1 MLLITAMKLKTKL
14 TLFNTISKL
23 VIVTIFVLLLPNLI
37 KNINQNYTD
46 TKLRK
51 QKDKLLELV
60 NAQGIK
66 NYIGGGESEAS
77 YYTPLKEDY
86 VSMVI
91 DSLPEY
97 LDTIKNE
104 KRILQGDTIE
114 YRILSHDFTA
124 EHKKYLLEI
133 AISVDAITE
142 TTRPLQNIAFQLLV
156 GMILLTILADQ
167 VYSTYVLRPLGL
179 IIKTKLI
186 GHKFPNFGSYDKV
199 KTSTSD
205 FEYLDISI
213 HKMIETI
220 ESTFQK
226 EREFISNASHELMTP
241 ISILQSKIENMF
253 EREDIVDELKTRLL
267 EMQKI
272 LNRLKSITKTL
283 LLISQ
288 IENEQFLR
296 EDKIPLSELLQEV
309 YDEISIRLQ
318 DKNIRYDASIPHNW
332 LLVNVNKFLLFNLF
346 FNLVNNAIKYNREN
360 GEIRVIATN
369 ENNVFSISIIDSGIG
384 ISDAELP
391 FIFNRFKK
399 FRQSLQQDSFGLGL
413 PIVKS
418 IAAFHQIK
426 IEVASAKDIG
436 TTFKLSLPPDM
447 IEILTIV

>member
-1 MLLITAMKLKTKL
+1 LVLSYQTLKYLKLKTKL

-23 VIVTIFVLLLPNLI
+23 VIVTLFVLLLPALI
-37 KNINQNYTD
+37 RNINQNFTD
-46 TKLRK
+46 SKLQK
-51 QKDKLLELV
+51 QKNKVLHIISTS
-60 NAQGIK
+60 GIK
-66 NYIGGGESEAS
+66 NYLYAAYS
-77 YYTPLKEDY
+77 PLKEEFYSLDE
-86 VSMVI
+86 
-91 DSLPEY
+91 DSLDEY

-104 KRILQGDTIE
+104 KRKIEGDTIE
-114 YRILSHDFTA
+114 YRILSYNFIVD
-124 EHKKYLLEI
+124 KKNYLLEI
-133 AISVDAITE
+133 GKSVDTIEE
-142 TTRPLQNIAFQLLV
+142 TTTPLQNIAFEVLV

-167 VYSTYVLRPLGL
+167 VYSNYVLRPLDL

-186 GHKFPNFGSYDKV
+186 AHKFPNFGSYKKV

-253 EREDIVDELKTRLL
+253 ERDDIVDELKTRLL

-288 IENEQFLR
+288 IENEQFLK
-296 EDKIPLSELLQEV
+296 EDKISLSVLLGEV

-318 DKNIRYDASIPHNW
+318 DKNISYEAYIPEEW
-332 LLVNVNKFLLFNLF
+332 LLVNVNKFLLFNLL
-346 FNLVNNAIKYNREN
+346 FNLINNAIKYNHEN
-360 GEIRVIATN
+360 GEIKVVATS
-369 ENNVFSISIIDSGIG
+369 ENNVFMISIIDTGIG
-384 ISDAELP
+384 IGAAELP
-391 FIFNRFKK
+391 YIFNRFKK

-426 IEVASAKDIG
+426 VEVISEKDKG
-436 TTFKLSLPPDM
+436 STFKLILPDFL
-447 IEILTIV
+447 IEI

>member
-1 MLLITAMKLKTKL
+1 MKLKTKL

-23 VIVTIFVLLLPNLI
+23 VIVTLFVLLLPSLI
-37 KNINQNYTD
+37 KNINQNFTD
-46 TKLRK
+46 GKLQK
-51 QKDKLLELV
+51 QKKKLLKIISASGV
-60 NAQGIK
+60 K
-66 NYIGGGESEAS
+66 NYL
-77 YYTPLKEDY
+77 YTAYSPLKEEFY
-86 VSMVI
+86 
-91 DSLPEY
+91 SLDEDTLDEY
-97 LDTIKNE
+97 QDTIKNE
-104 KRILQGDTIE
+104 PRKIEGDTIE
-114 YRILSHDFTA
+114 YRILSYNFIVA
-124 EHKKYLLEI
+124 KKNYLLEI
-133 AISVDAITE
+133 GKSVDTIGE
-142 TTRPLQNIAFQLLV
+142 TTTPLQNIAFEVLV

-167 VYSTYVLRPLGL
+167 VYSNYVLRPLDL

-186 GHKFPNFGSYDKV
+186 AHKFPNFGSYHKV

-253 EREDIVDELKTRLL
+253 ERDDIVDELKTRLL

-288 IENEQFLR
+288 IENEQFLK
-296 EDKIPLSELLQEV
+296 EDKISLSVLLGEV

-318 DKNIRYDASIPHNW
+318 DKNITYEAHIPEEW
-332 LLVNVNKFLLFNLF
+332 RLVHVNKFLLFNLF
-346 FNLVNNAIKYNREN
+346 FNLINNAIKYNHEN
-360 GEIRVIATN
+360 GEIKIVATR
-369 ENNVFSISIIDSGIG
+369 ENNAFIISIIDTGIG
-384 ISDAELP
+384 IGAAELP
-391 FIFNRFKK
+391 YIFNRFKK

-426 IEVASAKDIG
+426 VEVISEKDKG
-436 TTFKLSLPPDM
+436 STFKLILPDFL
-447 IEILTIV
+447 IEI